1 MLIHIVFLHF
11 VLSIALLLLAPIV
24 SALDTAAEEAICGDI
39 GFTKGTEAF
48 GGCVLELLERNK
60 NSSVAAKP
68 QGDGSEG
75 DRLCQQ
81 YGFTPGEN
89 DYSECRLQLTI
100 AKEKAL
106 ADKKRYELEL
116 AQYQRELAR
125 EKERKDVAEGVFW
138 LNLGACLLG
147 ECPQYGTANST
158 NSPPPPPPAPINT
171 FQEIRMP
178 NGRYIRCNTLGTY
191 TDCR

>member
-1 MLIHIVFLHF
+1 MLIHIVFLHL
-11 VLSIALLLLAPIV
+11 VLSIALLSLAPIV

-48 GGCVLELLERNK
+48 GDCVLELLERNK

-81 YGFTPGEN
+81 YGFTPGDN
-89 DYSECRLQLTI
+89 NYSECRLQLTI

-106 ADKKRYELEL
+106 ADKKRYDLEL
-116 AQYQRELAR
+116 AEYNRQLEIQERER
-125 EKERKDVAEGVFW
+125 EMAEGAAWMAV
-138 LNLGACLLG
+138 GACLLG
-147 ECPQYGTANST
+147 ACPQNDTGNPTSFLP
-158 NSPPPPPPAPINT
+158 SPPAPVNT
-171 FQEIRMP
+171 FQQIRMP
-178 NGRYIRCNTLGTY
+178 DGRLIMCNTTGTY